1 MLVAFIVCLAGLVVV
16 IVALARDDPPVRRPR
31 ADTLPTL
38 AEAPRL
44 DFPLTSPGYDPA
56 AVEAYLEAVA
66 HALADLLAAAPPE
79 VVERARLLGLLGPD
93 EEPADAGTPTEE
105 SVQAPASAQ
114 ARSSTLDGADP
125 GADPGTDPDTE
136 DDEALRAEA
145 ALVAIEARALS

>member
-16 IVALARDDPPVRRPR
+16 IVALARDEPPVRRAQR
-31 ADTLPTL
+31 DTPPTL

-66 HALADLLAAAPPE
+66 HALADLLAVAPPE
-79 VVERARLLGLLGPD
+79 VVERARRLGLLGPD
-93 EEPADAGTPTEE
+93 EEPADAGAPVEE
-105 SVQAPASAQ
+105 PVQAPASAQ

-125 GADPGTDPDTE
+125 GARPTE
-136 DDEALRAEA
+136 DNEALRAEA
-145 ALVAIEARALS
+145 ALVVIEARALS